1 MKLIDMK
8 LPKKSKKEMEG
19 EMPAPVPM
27 DQPEYP
33 YGLTLRFDKEQ
44 VEKLSSLDNIE
55 SGETVY
61 IQARGYVKAVM
72 TEDMHGKGRVRNQV
86 EIQLQKIGI
95 STDNA
100 EESFAEDE

>member
-72 TEDMHGKGRVRNQV
+72 TGKGRVRNQV
-86 EIQLQKIGI
+86 EIQLEKISI